1 MIRSIKFSSP
11 LLLAFILSGC
21 VINQT
26 QKPAPVESARPAT
39 QVPQPA
45 QPPIQAPPTP
55 PQLTDSQPQVQEVP
69 QLPKLQSINWQ
80 NSVQP
85 LVNSMMNTPGITP
98 GSVLLVDRLKNNT
111 NGSIQSDDAYLAIN
125 QALSSNS
132 KFTLVTTAQLNQAK
146 QALGLS
152 PEDSLNSR
160 SKAIGLAR
168 NLNAQ
173 YVLYSTA
180 RGDAKSPKLQMQLML
195 VQTGE
200 IVWSG
205 SGNAVD

>member
-11 LLLAFILSGC
+11 LLFAFVLSGC

-26 QKPAPVESARPAT
+26 QKPAPVEPAQPAT
-39 QVPQPA
+39 PVPQQT

-55 PQLTDSQPQVQEVP
+55 PQITQPQPQEVP
-69 QLPKLQSINWQ
+69 QPPKLQSINWQ

-85 LVNSMMNTPGITP
+85 MVSSMMNTPGITP
-98 GSVLLVDRLKNNT
+98 GSVLLVDRLKNST
-111 NGSIQSDDAYLAIN
+111 NGSIQSDNADLAIN
-125 QALSSNS
+125 QALSNNS

-152 PEDSLNSR
+152 PQDSLNSR

-205 SGNAVD
+205 SGNAVN